1 MSLSSPLPA
10 SSASPSPRVRDLYH
24 ALLDE
29 PREHLEAAGEFLDQQ
44 LSLAATHDDDLPED
58 PADWPAWLDAG
69 ARRTAE
75 AHAEYLRAR
84 RRGEGRRY
92 FQVPSQAMHFIR
104 SVAPT
109 KLVDGAWLYGLLPHH
124 GEERL
129 RPLLE
134 TFLEELGDGVPA
146 RNHVLLYRRLLAS
159 IGSEEV
165 EGLSD
170 LHYLQGTQQ
179 LALGHLAA
187 DYLPEVIGYNLGYEQ
202 PPLHLLI
209 TTQELRELGFDPY
222 YFQLHVTIDNA
233 ASGHARKAL
242 RALYDNLPQL
252 GGRAAFLERV
262 RNGYRLNEVGLST
275 TQVID
280 GFDLE
285 EELLASARKRLEP
298 LLRDGV
304 TALEI
309 KSGYGLDL
317 ASERKMLRVIR
328 RLGERLPATVRSTC
342 LAAHALPPEYAGRA
356 DDYIEHICSTM
367 LPALAGEGLVD
378 AVDAFCEHLAFSPA
392 QVERVFIAAREL
404 GLPVKLHAEQLSSLH
419 GSSLAARYRALSAD
433 HLEYM
438 TEDDARAMG
447 EAGTV
452 AVLLPGAFY
461 LLRETQLPP
470 IDALRRHGVAM
481 AIASDLNPGTSPAL
495 SLRLMLNMACTLF
508 RLTPEETLAGV
519 TLHAARALGLEASH
533 GSLEV
538 GKLADFVAW
547 DIERPAELAYW
558 LGGDL
563 PKRVI
568 RHAEEVYRG

>member
-1 MSLSSPLPA
+1 MKRLWQ
-10 SSASPSPRVRDLYH
+10 H
-24 ALLDE
+24 C
-29 PREHLEAAGEFLDQQ
+29 H
-44 LSLAATHDDDLPED
+44 AATLKGGKYSIVEDAALVTDGPLIHWIGPRAELPPGDYAERIDL
-58 PADWPAWLDAG
+58 G
-69 ARRTAE
+69 
-75 AHAEYLRAR
+75 
-84 RRGEGRRY
+84 
-92 FQVPSQAMHFIR
+92 
-104 SVAPT
+104 
-109 KLVDGAWLYGLLPHH
+109 GAWLTPGLIDCHTH
-124 GEERL
+124 AVFGGNRSGEFEQRL
-129 RPLLE
+129 E
-134 TFLEELGDGVPA
+134 GVSYA
-146 RNHVLLYRRLLAS
+146 EIAAAGGGIAS
-159 IGSEEV
+159 TV
-165 EGLSD
+165 RA
-170 LHYLQGTQQ
+170 T
-179 LALGHLAA
+179 
-187 DYLPEVIGYNLGYEQ
+187 
-202 PPLHLLI
+202 
-209 TTQELRELGFDPY
+209 RE
-222 YFQLHVTIDNA
+222 
-233 ASGHARKAL
+233 AS
-242 RALYDNLPQL
+242 
-252 GGRAAFLERV
+252 
-262 RNGYRLNEVGLST
+262 
-275 TQVID
+275 
-280 GFDLE
+280 E
-285 EELLASARKRLEP
+285 EELLVSARKRLEP

-367 LPALAGEGLVD
+367 LPALAGEELVD

-508 RLTPEETLAGV
+508 RLTPEEALAGV

-547 DIERPAELAYW
+547 HIERPAELAYW